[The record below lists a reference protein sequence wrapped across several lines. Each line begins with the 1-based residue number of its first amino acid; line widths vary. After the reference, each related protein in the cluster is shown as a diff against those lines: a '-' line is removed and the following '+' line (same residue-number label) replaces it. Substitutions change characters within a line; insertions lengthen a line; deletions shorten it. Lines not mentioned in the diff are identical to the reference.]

1 MAFYSGVEVV
11 DKLIS
16 AFIDAFCEGVK
27 ELLDY
32 GKKAID
38 GLQRLL
44 DSINSKVK
52 GKKADEGIEGLKENL
67 REVLSEAEEYRNA
80 CLKAARRGSCRQEI
94 DGINEALKQGDLAP
108 LFHLVNEL
116 QLFSTC
122 SQCLQ
127 SFEYKC
133 NSTRQK
139 LRSAVDKYETM
150 KISAMIGGI
159 VAGGAVVGGLAAL
172 VGGAI
177 LIPFFTAAG
186 LLIAGAG
193 GAVIAV
199 GGIGGGAA
207 TVTAI
212 VVREIANDAL
222 GEVESL
228 GNHLESVKRRVG
240 SINTTMEECK
250 DKIEATNRSGERAQ
264 GKTRVSHA
272 VCKNIQM
279 SLDSMC
285 TKFENL
291 ILDSDLRYGPRA
303 ILY

>member
-1 MAFYSGVEVV
+1 MAFYSGDEVV
-11 DKLIS
+11 EKSS
-16 AFIDAFCEGVK
+16 AFIDIFFEGFP

-44 DSINSKVK
+44 DSINSKVE

-108 LFHLVNEL
+108 LFHLVNDML

-139 LRSAVDKYETM
+139 LRSAVDKYETR
-150 KISAMIGGI
+150 KKSATIGGI
-159 VAGGAVVGGLAAL
+159 VAGGAAGVGVVGGLAAL

-177 LIPFFTAAG
+177 LTPFFPPAG

-193 GAVIAV
+193 GAAV
-199 GGIGGGAA
+199 A
-207 TVTAI
+207 VTAI

-222 GEVESL
+222 EEVESL
-228 GNHLESVKRRVG
+228 GNHLESVKRRVD
-240 SINTTMEECK
+240 SIYTTMEECK

-272 VCKNIQM
+272 VCRKIQM

-291 ILDSDLRYGPRA
+291 ILRL
-303 ILY
+303 

>member
-1 MAFYSGVEVV
+1 MAFYSGDEVV
-11 DKLIS
+11 EKSS
-16 AFIDAFCEGVK
+16 AFIDIFFEGFP

-44 DSINSKVK
+44 DSINSKVE

-108 LFHLVNEL
+108 LFHLVNDML

-139 LRSAVDKYETM
+139 LRSAVDKYETR
-150 KISAMIGGI
+150 KKSAMIGEI
-159 VAGGAVVGGLAAL
+159 VVGGAAGVGGVGVVGGLAAL
-172 VGGAI
+172 V
-177 LIPFFTAAG
+177 G

-193 GAVIAV
+193 GAVAAV
-199 GGIGGGAA
+199 GGIGGGG
-207 TVTAI
+207 
-212 VVREIANDAL
+212 REIANDAL
-222 GEVESL
+222 EEVESL
-228 GNHLESVKRRVG
+228 GNHLESVKRRVD
-240 SINTTMEECK
+240 SIYTTMEECK

-272 VCKNIQM
+272 VCRKIQM

-291 ILDSDLRYGPRA
+291 ILRL
-303 ILY
+303 